1 MSKPQ
6 MATAM
11 RTRSSRPLGP
21 LGPLGPFGVRGKG
34 PKGQK
39 GPKGPEGRGP
49 LPLGRRRLTPLAA
62 LLCMAALA
70 SAAAPP
76 LSPEELARVKA
87 AEAARVQAVQ
97 SVYGAVVAVYGP
109 ATDRG
114 GGSGVLYDDQ
124 GFALTNHHVV
134 RAAGRAGKAGL
145 ADGQAY
151 DWDMIGTDPGG
162 DVAVIRLKGKP
173 KFPFAPLGDSRAVR
187 VGDWAMAMG
196 NPFALAEDFAP
207 TVTLGIV
214 SGIERFQPGEG
225 GGRTLVYGNCIQFDT
240 SINPGNSGGPL
251 FNLAGQVIGINGRGS
266 FEERGRVNVGV
277 GYAIS
282 IEQIKNFLPDLL
294 ATRVCQHA
302 TLDATFRDDAG
313 KVICD
318 AINEDAAVAK
328 LGLGLGD
335 QLLAFDGVRI
345 RTANQYLNL
354 ITTYPAEWPAS
365 VTFRVARRSAAESAA
380 TESRPTSPNAGD
392 ERTVWLRLRAL
403 PYGQMPQRQP
413 DIRRVPMPKSKE
425 AEKGG
430 EKEKAADPKEKAKAV
445 PPRPEFEPGKI
456 MSKDLNRQE
465 CERLLRRW
473 NAFRVGGTGVP
484 TVAVRSEENVLVD
497 GKPVGRRRVLRA
509 ADGRFRVDVLEGY
522 NDLPK
527 GYAWAFDGKTFWHQ
541 APGKPAERKSEA
553 DSGKDAEVALA
564 RALAA
569 FGQEKPLD
577 AFAAVELESGDRA
590 GGERAFRLRVEDKA
604 GNKLLFWFALFGDEW
619 PAARLLKAAVDSP
632 QKGADGAWVF
642 SDHGLVAGV
651 RVPHRTCRVVG
662 LDERVVLESVVTS
675 AEAVAKPED
684 NAFLPVAGGQ

>member
-1 MSKPQ
+1 MKP
-6 MATAM
+6 AL
-11 RTRSSRPLGP
+11 S
-21 LGPLGPFGVRGKG
+21 
-34 PKGQK
+34 
-39 GPKGPEGRGP
+39 
-49 LPLGRRRLTPLAA
+49 LPLVWLAA
-62 LLCMAALA
+62 VAL
-70 SAAAPP
+70 AAAPP
-76 LSPEELARVKA
+76 MSPEELARVKA
-87 AEAARVQAVQ
+87 AEAARTRAIE

-109 ATDRG
+109 TTDRG
-114 GGSGVLYDDQ
+114 GGSAVLYDEQ

-145 ADGQAY
+145 ADGGVY
-151 DWDMIGTDPGG
+151 DWEAIGVDPGG
-162 DVAVIRLKGKP
+162 DVAVIRLKGRP
-173 KFPFAPLGDSRAVR
+173 KFPVAPLGDSRTVH

-196 NPFALAEDFAP
+196 NPFVLAEDFKP

-251 FNLAGQVIGINGRGS
+251 FDLSGRVIGINGRGS

-294 ATRVCQHA
+294 GTKVCQHA
-302 TLDATFRDDAG
+302 TLDATFRDDEG
-313 KVICD
+313 RVICNE
-318 AINEDAAVAK
+318 INEDSAVAK

-335 QLLAFDGVRI
+335 QLLAFDGLRI
-345 RTANQYLNL
+345 RTSNQYLNL
-354 ITTYPAEWPAS
+354 ITTYPAEWPVS
-365 VTFRVARRSAAESAA
+365 VTFRKGA
-380 TESRPTSPNAGD
+380 D
-392 ERTVWLRLRAL
+392 EKTVWLRLRAL
-403 PYGQMPQRQP
+403 PYGQMPQRRP
-413 DIRRVPMPKSKE
+413 TVVPV
-425 AEKGG
+425 
-430 EKEKAADPKEKAKAV
+430 PKEKAKDKAPEPKEKAKG
-445 PPRPEFEPGKI
+445 PPQPEFEPGKI

-484 TVAVRSEENVLVD
+484 PVSVRSEESVLLD

-509 ADGRFRVDVLEGY
+509 ADGRFRVEVLEGY

-527 GYAWAFDGKTFWHQ
+527 GYAWAFDGKAFWRQ
-541 APGKPAERKSEA
+541 APGQAVEKKTEA
-553 DSGKDAEVALA
+553 DAGKDTDVAIA

-590 GGERAFRLRVEDKA
+590 QGQRAFRLRVEDKA
-604 GNKLLFWFALFGDEW
+604 GNKLLFWFALLGEEW

-632 QKGADGAWVF
+632 QKGSDGAWAF
-642 SDHGLVAGV
+642 GDYRPVAGL
-651 RVPHRTCRVVG
+651 RVPHRTWRVVG
-662 LDERVVLESVVTS
+662 IEERVALEFAVAS
-675 AEAVAKPED
+675 AEPVAKLEDSAFAPPE
-684 NAFLPVAGGQ
+684 AAK